1 MIKKENIEFCKKML
15 IQLEKNKSLLLEK
28 LRMARL
34 DGDYKDNADQQ
45 MIEKSLIFC
54 QEQIDYFEKK
64 IVKLKQDNNSKKIVV
79 YRLLNTRQKRIAE
92 LIDDWESDP
101 SQNII
106 SSYSPLGMVLS
117 QKKIGE
123 IGEVKT
129 EQQKYQIKII
139 DIK

>member
-92 LIDDWESDP
+92 LIDD
-101 SQNII
+101 
-106 SSYSPLGMVLS
+106 
-117 QKKIGE
+117 
-123 IGEVKT
+123 
-129 EQQKYQIKII
+129 
-139 DIK
+139 